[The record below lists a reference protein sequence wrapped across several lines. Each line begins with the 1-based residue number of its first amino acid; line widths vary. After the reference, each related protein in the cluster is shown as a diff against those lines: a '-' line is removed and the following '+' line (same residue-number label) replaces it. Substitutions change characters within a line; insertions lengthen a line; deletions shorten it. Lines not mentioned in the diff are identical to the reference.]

1 MHIGA
6 SETLVGFLAIFQA
19 ATATAGQPPGAGCI
33 SCIDLIALTPVRLP
47 IEQQI
52 RQEILNMLRTQR
64 ASLLAAGVE
73 ASTLAAFELNETCQL
88 SGIRCVEQC
97 YNGSTS
103 LVGTCKRTCNV
114 RLQDCLH

>member
-1 MHIGA
+1 
-6 SETLVGFLAIFQA
+6 
-19 ATATAGQPPGAGCI
+19 
-33 SCIDLIALTPVRLP
+33 
-47 IEQQI
+47 
-52 RQEILNMLRTQR
+52 MLRTQR